1 MERRS
6 WPWKKKSSDKFIVA
20 KSVAASEFVGASLSS
35 VASLGDQEKCKTVNY
50 VQISLDSYTHLTGL
64 EDQVK
69 TLKDQVRLLEGE
81 ETHLKEKLSAALSEI
96 NSKDNLVKQHAKV
109 AEDAVSGWEKAEA
122 EALQLKRQLESATLL
137 KLTAEDRASHLDGAL
152 KECTRQIRNVKE
164 ESEQKLHDAI
174 LSKTKQWDK
183 VKLDLEKKI
192 IESDQ
197 ALLRAAAENVALSK
211 SLHERSNLIVKINDE
226 KSQADAEIE
235 FLKENIMSHEKEIN
249 SLKYE
254 LHVIS
259 KELDIRNEEK
269 NMSMRSAEAAN
280 KQHLEGVK
288 KIAKLE
294 AECQRLRGLVCKK
307 LPGPAAL
314 AKMKMEVENLGRDF
328 SEPRNRNGALKNPNP
343 HLSPL
348 PEISN
353 GNLHQ
358 SGKETEFL
366 TTRLLTMEEET
377 KMLKEALATRN
388 SQLQTSRN
396 TCAEINCRV
405 KSLEA
410 QIQSLN
416 QQMSSPDSNCGIL
429 NKDLSGEF
437 TTNSPSITFFSSDRI
452 DKKGDSAESWASVIS
467 DVSDKS
473 IDTSIDPESEHRLEL
488 MDDFLEM
495 EKLACL
501 PDDADGDISI
511 STNVNNATNCN
522 AEDKASSDATKGVDL
537 LSEQLPH
544 SGPPPEQDSSDVK
557 SSTID
562 LDSDGTNPLLL
573 KLYSRLS
580 EILES
585 HYKDTDI
592 GKVLE
597 DIKCA
602 MKEILGSL
610 FQHLVGH
617 LSEEAHI
624 HAICSPNTAKTTGSQ
639 ILLDQHDK
647 SVADLETTI
656 EQDLASAVSQILQ
669 FVLSLGR
676 KAMQVQDNG
685 HGFVRGIED
694 FSAYVDKLMSNE
706 MNLVGFVLKLSHVLA
721 KASELNFGVLG
732 FKGCDE
738 DVKSCDYVDK
748 VTLLENKVG
757 QDDISKK
764 SFDGCCG
771 ISHPFYTLEVL
782 QDKVLCPDF
791 GLDGTPCK
799 CTWKELEQLRS
810 EKNNIAVDLA
820 RCTEELENTRLQLQE
835 MEQLLSELKSQ
846 LASSQKLCSLTET
859 QLKCM
864 TESYKSLELHAQ
876 ELESEVN
883 LLRETTKELNN
894 ELLEEKHTHRAALA
908 GCKELQDIVQSYKS
922 CSMCSLSH
930 GADSD
935 IKTKQEREIAAA
947 AEKLAECQETIYLLG
962 RQLQALH
969 PQSKI
974 GGSQYL
980 KRLQC
985 GESLVEDKPSDG
997 CSKPG
1002 HDQDETGSVASS
1014 DVQWVSEEPSS
1025 HYCDSSSSPAD
1036 IGTKTNLSFIS
1047 STGAVHPGHRLT
1059 KSNSSSPSFAPDQ

>member
-6 WPWKKKSSDKFIVA
+6 WPWKKKSSDKFIVG
-20 KSVAASEFVGASLSS
+20 KSVAASESVVASLSS

-50 VQISLDSYTHLTGL
+50 VQISLDSYTHLSGL

-69 TLKDQVRLLEGE
+69 TLKDQVKLLEGE
-81 ETHLKEKLSAALSEI
+81 ETHLKGKLSAALSEI
-96 NSKDNLVKQHAKV
+96 NSKDNLVQQHAKV

-122 EALQLKRQLESATLL
+122 EALLLKRQLESVTLL

-164 ESEQKLHDAI
+164 ESEQNLHDAI
-174 LSKTKQWDK
+174 LAKTKQWDK
-183 VKLDLEKKI
+183 IKLDLEKQL

-197 ALLRAAAENVALSK
+197 ALLRAAAENAALSK
-211 SLHERSNLIVKINDE
+211 SLQERSNLIVKITDE

-254 LHVIS
+254 LHVVS

-288 KIAKLE
+288 KIVKLE
-294 AECQRLRGLVCKK
+294 AECQRLRGLVRKK

-314 AKMKMEVENLGRDF
+314 AKMKMEVENLGREF
-328 SEPRNRNGALKNPNP
+328 GEPRNWSSALKNPYS

-358 SGKETEFL
+358 SRKETEFL
-366 TTRLLTMEEET
+366 TTRLLAMEEET

-388 SQLQTSRN
+388 SQLQASRN
-396 TCAEINCRV
+396 MCAEMNFRV

-416 QQMSSPDSNCGIL
+416 QQMSSPESNCGII
-429 NKDLSGEF
+429 NEGLSRKC
-437 TTNSPSITFFSSDRI
+437 TTNPPIITFISRDSI
-452 DKKGDSAESWASVIS
+452 DKRGDSAESCASVIS

-473 IDTSIDPESEHRLEL
+473 IDMFVNPESEHHLEL

-495 EKLACL
+495 ERLACL
-501 PDDADGDISI
+501 PDDADGDSPISA
-511 STNVNNATNCN
+511 NVTDARNCN
-522 AEDKASSDATKGVDL
+522 GEDKASSDAAKGGHL
-537 LSEQLPH
+537 LSEQVPH
-544 SGPPPEQDSSDVK
+544 PGPPPEQDPSDVK
-557 SSTID
+557 SLTIE
-562 LDSDGTNPLLL
+562 LESDAKNHLLL
-573 KLYSRLS
+573 KLYSRIS
-580 EILES
+580 TILES
-585 HYKDTDI
+585 HSKEIDI
-592 GKVLE
+592 GEVLE
-597 DIKCA
+597 EIKCA
-602 MKEILGSL
+602 MKDILGSL

-624 HAICSPNTAKTTGSQ
+624 TTSSSEHCCSPNTAKTAGSQ

-647 SVADLETTI
+647 FVADSKTTVQ
-656 EQDLASAVSQILQ
+656 QDLTSAVSHILQ

-676 KAMQVQDNG
+676 KAMQVPDNG
-685 HGFVRGIED
+685 HGFIRGIED

-706 MNLVGFVLKLSHVLA
+706 MSLVGFVLRLSHVLA
-721 KASELNFGVLG
+721 KASEPHFGVLG

-738 DVKSCDYVDK
+738 DVNSCDYVDK

-757 QDDISKK
+757 QDDVSKQ
-764 SFDGCCG
+764 SIDGCCG
-771 ISHPFYTLEVL
+771 ISHTCYTPEVL

-791 GLDGTPCK
+791 GSDVTPCK
-799 CTWKELEQLRS
+799 CTWKELEELRS
-810 EKNNIAVDLA
+810 EKDNIAADLA
-820 RCTEELENTRLQLQE
+820 RCTQDLENTKLQLQE
-835 MEQLLSELKSQ
+835 MEHLLSEVKSQ
-846 LASSQKLCSLTET
+846 LGSSQKLCSLTET

-864 TESYKSLELHAQ
+864 TESYKSLELHAE
-876 ELESEVN
+876 ELDSEVK
-883 LLRETTKELNN
+883 LLREKTKELDN
-894 ELLEEKHTHRAALA
+894 ELLEEKHIHQDALA
-908 GCKELQDIVQSYKS
+908 RCKDLQDIAQRCKS
-922 CSMCSLSH
+922 CSICSLSS
-930 GADSD
+930 GADSG
-935 IKTKQEREIAAA
+935 IKTKQQEREIADA

-962 RQLQALH
+962 KHLQALH
-969 PQSKI
+969 PKREI

-997 CSKPG
+997 CSKP
-1002 HDQDETGSVASS
+1002 DLRLVQASLAI
-1014 DVQWVSEEPSS
+1014 DLPSQR
-1025 HYCDSSSSPAD
+1025 HLSSSFS
-1036 IGTKTNLSFIS
+1036 
-1047 STGAVHPGHRLT
+1047 
-1059 KSNSSSPSFAPDQ
+1059 PDQ